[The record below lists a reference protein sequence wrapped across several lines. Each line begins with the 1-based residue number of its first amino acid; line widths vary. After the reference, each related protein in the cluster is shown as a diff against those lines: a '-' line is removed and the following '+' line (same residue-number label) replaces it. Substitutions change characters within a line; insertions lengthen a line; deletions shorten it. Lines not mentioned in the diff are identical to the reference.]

1 MPAAGVNVG
10 QAIVMAV
17 LVLKDAQAFQ
27 GVKTVVRVRP
37 AAVQEEIN
45 VVVTVV
51 VAVVLAVVLL
61 LNSGS
66 VLSRS

>member
-1 MPAAGVNVG
+1 
-10 QAIVMAV
+10 MAV
-17 LVLKDAQAFQ
+17 IVLKDAQAFQ
-27 GVKTVVRVRP
+27 GAKTVVRVRP
-37 AAVQEEIN
+37 AAVQVETS

-61 LNSGS
+61 LSSGC